1 MKKTFLMKRIAEML
15 KEATEQELQIIYQ
28 YIRTL
33 LYG

>member
-1 MKKTFLMKRIAEML
+1 MKKSFLLKRIAEML
-15 KEATEQELQIIYQ
+15 KEATEQDLQIIYH